1 MRIAR
6 AGLVAVLVTG
16 LASPALA
23 GDLRDSVAKAAQQ
36 QPPPPTAPR
45 SSSSGRSK
53 TMMWTGGLL
62 FAGGMAV
69 GLFGFMDNQNG
80 EFTEFG
86 DKGEAD
92 ATHKVMGTVG
102 ISAAFAGGL
111 LMYAGARRAERL
123 PTVVVSRDRVR
134 LVKRFAW

>member
-6 AGLVAVLVTG
+6 SGLVAILVIG
-16 LASPALA
+16 LVSPSLA

-36 QPPPPTAPR
+36 QPPPPAAR
-45 SSSSGRSK
+45 QSSSGRSK
-53 TMMWTGGLL
+53 AMMWTGGLL

-80 EFTEFG
+80 DFTEFG
-86 DKGEAD
+86 TKGEAD

-111 LMYAGARRAERL
+111 LMYAGSRRAERL
-123 PTVVVSRDRVR
+123 PTVVVGRDRVR